1 MLKRLRAA
9 HPILYCIL
17 AEVLFLGSLFLS
29 SLVLTVALVVAG
41 ADFSGLDEYLLS
53 LVQELVGAGA
63 AWLLLRRTG
72 RLGRRGSGFWN
83 GLLVGM
89 YPLAF
94 ICYSIYSAL
103 IFERPDTPLLPAG
116 RILSFLACMAMV
128 GVAEEFLFRGV
139 IAETLL
145 EHFGTSRCLE
155 SLPAVRRA
163 VRRGPPDQP
172 VQLGTLRRADAVR
185 VLGVAGSAVCGH
197 LFPHRQPLGHS
208 IPARGHGHCLHAHR
222 RAVRHHDPLRERER
236 LRRLHAADRGG
247 IPAARCV
254 PAAEKEA
261 AGGAAVL
268 GSVHQKMR
276 AAGKKIL
283 AICPAIWYTVSVTV
297 VRGWEYARIPG
308 KPFPAAVPL
317 AHKIL

>member
-1 MLKRLRAA
+1 MLKRLRTA

-29 SLVLTVALVVAG
+29 SLVLTVALVAAG

-72 RLGRRGSGFWN
+72 RQGLLGRRGSGFWN

-145 EHFGTSRCLE
+145 EHFGTSRGGIWKACLL
-155 SLPAVRRA
+155 SGVLFGCAHLTNLFTSAP
-163 VRRGPPDQP
+163 
-172 VQLGTLRRADAVR
+172 
-185 VLGVAGSAVCGH
+185 LGVLMQCVFATSLGVLYGAIYFRTGNLWVTVFLHGGMDILSMLMGGLYGTETVAESGSGYDITMLSSV
-197 LFPHRQPLGHS
+197 LVYL
-208 IPARGHGHCLHAHR
+208 
-222 RAVRHHDPLRERER
+222 
-236 LRRLHAADRGG
+236 
-247 IPAARCV
+247 IPAAFLLR
-254 PAAEKEA
+254 K
-261 AGGAAVL
+261 
-268 GSVHQKMR
+268 
-276 AAGKKIL
+276 KKIGE
-283 AICPAIWYTVSVTV
+283 
-297 VRGWEYARIPG
+297 VRFYF
-308 KPFPAAVPL
+308 KY
-317 AHKIL
+317 

>member
-1 MLKRLRAA
+1 MLKRLRAD

-29 SLVLTVALVVAG
+29 SLVLTVALMAAG

-53 LVQELVGAGA
+53 LIQELVGAGA

-72 RLGRRGSGFWN
+72 RQGLLGRRGSGFWN

-103 IFERPDTPLLPAG
+103 IFGRPDTPLLPAG

-145 EHFGTSRCLE
+145 EHFGTSRAGVWKACLLSGVLFGAAHLTNLLGSAPFGVLMQCLFAASLGSLFAAIYFRTGNIWVTVFLHGMMDISSMIIGGMYGTVTMAE
-155 SLPAVRRA
+155 SVSSYDSSMLISVAVYLIPMLFLLRRKKLPE
-163 VRRGPPDQP
+163 
-172 VQLGTLRRADAVR
+172 VQLYWNAYA
-185 VLGVAGSAVCGH
+185 
-197 LFPHRQPLGHS
+197 
-208 IPARGHGHCLHAHR
+208 
-222 RAVRHHDPLRERER
+222 
-236 LRRLHAADRGG
+236 
-247 IPAARCV
+247 
-254 PAAEKEA
+254 
-261 AGGAAVL
+261 
-268 GSVHQKMR
+268 
-276 AAGKKIL
+276 KK
-283 AICPAIWYTVSVTV
+283 
-297 VRGWEYARIPG
+297 
-308 KPFPAAVPL
+308 
-317 AHKIL
+317 